1 MYRFFIAFFYSKQD
15 NMNQTQFDVIIIGGS
30 YAGLSAAMS
39 LGRSLRTVLILDSG
53 KPCNQSTPYSHNFI
67 TQDGK
72 APDLIRSE
80 ALEQVL
86 RYPTVQYLS
95 KKAVSAKKIESGFSL
110 LTENGQ
116 SFISKK
122 VVFATGIKDQ
132 LLEIPGFSECWGKT
146 IIHCP
151 YCHGFEFKDKKT
163 GILASGAKA
172 MHLTPMVF
180 NLTKDLH
187 LFTQGKS
194 GLEDAEL
201 KKLNQ
206 KGIKIWDSPIAKF
219 EEEAGTLKG
228 IHFENGDFQEFDAV
242 YAAIPFIQHSSIP
255 QELGCQL
262 NEQGFLKIN
271 QFQETTVSGVFAC
284 GDNSSPLRSVA
295 NAVYSGNFTGAI
307 INKFLVD
314 EEF

>member
-1 MYRFFIAFFYSKQD
+1 
-15 NMNQTQFDVIIIGGS
+15 MNQSQFDVIIIGGS

-39 LGRSLRTVLILDSG
+39 LGRSLRKVLVLDSG
-53 KPCNQSTPYSHNFI
+53 KSCNRSTPFSHNFI

-72 APDLIRSE
+72 DPDLIRSE

-86 RYPTVQYLS
+86 RYPTVHYLS
-95 KKAVSAKKIESGFSL
+95 GKAVSAKKFESGFSL
-110 LTENGQ
+110 QTENGQ
-116 SFISKK
+116 SIISKK
-122 VVFATGIKDQ
+122 LVFASGIKDQ

-151 YCHGFEFKDKKT
+151 YCHGYEFNGKKT
-163 GILASGAKA
+163 GILASREKA
-172 MHLTPMVF
+172 MHLTPMVY

-187 LFTQGKS
+187 LLTQGDS
-194 GLEDAEL
+194 DLENEDLL
-201 KKLNQ
+201 KFGR
-206 KGIKIWDSPIAKF
+206 KGIQILDSPILKF
-219 EEEAGTLKG
+219 ENVNG
-228 IHFENGDFQEFDAV
+228 ILNGIQFKDGSFQEFDAV

-255 QELGCQL
+255 QALGCEL
-262 NEQGFLKIN
+262 NEHGLIKIN

-295 NAVYSGNFTGAI
+295 NAVFAGNFTGAI
-307 INKFLVD
+307 VNKFLVD

>member
-1 MYRFFIAFFYSKQD
+1 
-15 NMNQTQFDVIIIGGS
+15 MNQSQFDVIIIGGS

-39 LGRSLRTVLILDSG
+39 LGRSLRKVLVLDSG
-53 KPCNQSTPYSHNFI
+53 KSCNRSTPFSHNFI

-72 APDLIRSE
+72 DPDLIRSE

-95 KKAVSAKKIESGFSL
+95 EKAVSAKKFESGFSL
-110 LTENGQ
+110 QTENGQ
-116 SFISKK
+116 SIISKK
-122 VVFATGIKDQ
+122 LVFASGIKDQ

-151 YCHGFEFKDKKT
+151 YCHGYEFKGKKT
-163 GILASGAKA
+163 GILASREKA

-194 GLEDAEL
+194 DVEDAEL
-201 KKLNQ
+201 KKLHQ
-206 KGIKIWDSPIAKF
+206 KGIQIWDSPIAKF
-219 EEEAGTLKG
+219 EEEEGSLKG
-228 IHFENGDFQEFDAV
+228 IYFENGDFQEFDAV

-255 QELGCQL
+255 QELGCEL
-262 NEQGFLKIN
+262 NEHGLIKIN

-295 NAVYSGNFTGAI
+295 NAVFAGNFTGAI
-307 INKFLVD
+307 VNKFLVD

>member
-1 MYRFFIAFFYSKQD
+1 MKQS
-15 NMNQTQFDVIIIGGS
+15 QFDVVIIGGS

-39 LGRSLRTVLILDSG
+39 LGRSLRNILVIDSG
-53 KPCNQSTPYSHNFI
+53 KPCNRSTPFSHNFI
-67 TQDGK
+67 THDGK
-72 APDLIRSE
+72 APGLIRSE

-95 KKAVSAKKIESGFSL
+95 EKAVSAQKIESGFSL
-110 LTENGQ
+110 QTENGQ

-122 VVFATGIKDQ
+122 LIFATGIRDQ

-151 YCHGFEFKDKKT
+151 YCHGYEFKGKKT

-187 LFTQGKS
+187 LLTQGES
-194 GLEDAEL
+194 GLEDQDLL
-201 KKLNQ
+201 KLKG
-206 KGIKIWDSPIAKF
+206 KGIQVWDSPILKF
-219 EEEAGTLKG
+219 ENEKG
-228 IHFENGDFQEFDAV
+228 IIKGVHFKDGSFQEFDAV
-242 YAAIPFIQHSSIP
+242 YAAIPFVQHSSIP
-255 QELGCQL
+255 EDLGCEL
-262 NEQGFLKIN
+262 NEHGFIKIN
-271 QFQETTVSGVFAC
+271 QFQETTVPGVFAC

-295 NAVYSGNFTGAI
+295 NAVYAGNFTGAI

>member
-1 MYRFFIAFFYSKQD
+1 MKQS
-15 NMNQTQFDVIIIGGS
+15 QFDVVIIGGS

-39 LGRSLRTVLILDSG
+39 LGRSMRKVLVLDSG
-53 KPCNQSTPYSHNFI
+53 KPCNRSTPFSHNFI

-72 APDLIRSE
+72 APGLIRSE

-95 KKAVSAKKIESGFSL
+95 EKAVSAQKIESGFSL
-110 LTENGQ
+110 QIENGN
-116 SFISKK
+116 SFLSKK
-122 VVFATGIKDQ
+122 LIFATGIRDQ

-151 YCHGFEFKDKKT
+151 YCHGYEFKGKKT

-187 LFTQGKS
+187 LLTQGES
-194 GLEDAEL
+194 GLEDQDLL
-201 KKLNQ
+201 KLKG
-206 KGIKIWDSPIAKF
+206 KGIQVWDSPILKF
-219 EEEAGTLKG
+219 ENEKG
-228 IHFENGDFQEFDAV
+228 IIKGVHFKDGSFQEFDAV
-242 YAAIPFIQHSSIP
+242 YAAIPFVQHSSIP
-255 QELGCQL
+255 EDLGCEL
-262 NEQGFLKIN
+262 NEHGFIKIN
-271 QFQETTVSGVFAC
+271 QFQETTVPGVFAC

-295 NAVYSGNFTGAI
+295 NAVYAGNFTGAI